1 MIKIKSKNQ
10 EYNLFNKLSDEWWDE
25 NGEFKILH
33 RIKPI
38 RLEYVLSQFKDYKVK
53 NLDILDIGC
62 GGGLVSEPLC
72 KLGGNVTGIDFSE
85 NNIDIC
91 KFRAEKNNLKIKYI
105 CNDIEKINL
114 KKKYDLIIM
123 FEVLEHLEDWRKF
136 LIKIKRNLKTNGK
149 IIISTINRNSLSKFL
164 TIYLGENVL
173 NWIPKGTHDYN
184 KFIKPEEINIA
195 IKKIKL
201 KSDNLKGLTFNPIVN
216 EWYMSNSVKVN
227 YFCTLKNI

>member
-1 MIKIKSKNQ
+1 MIKIKSKIKNII
-10 EYNLFNKLSDEWWDE
+10 YLTNYPMNGGMR

-114 KKKYDLIIM
+114 KKI
-123 FEVLEHLEDWRKF
+123 
-136 LIKIKRNLKTNGK
+136 
-149 IIISTINRNSLSKFL
+149 
-164 TIYLGENVL
+164 
-173 NWIPKGTHDYN
+173 
-184 KFIKPEEINIA
+184 
-195 IKKIKL
+195 
-201 KSDNLKGLTFNPIVN
+201 
-216 EWYMSNSVKVN
+216 
-227 YFCTLKNI
+227 

>member
-1 MIKIKSKNQ
+1 MS
-10 EYNLFNKLSDEWWDE
+10 
-25 NGEFKILH
+25 
-33 RIKPI
+33 R
-38 RLEYVLSQFKDYKVK
+38 
-53 NLDILDIGC
+53 
-62 GGGLVSEPLC
+62 
-72 KLGGNVTGIDFSE
+72 
-85 NNIDIC
+85 
-91 KFRAEKNNLKIKYI
+91 
-105 CNDIEKINL
+105 
-114 KKKYDLIIM
+114 
-123 FEVLEHLEDWRKF
+123 
-136 LIKIKRNLKTNGK
+136 
-149 IIISTINRNSLSKFL
+149 FL

>member
-1 MIKIKSKNQ
+1 M
-10 EYNLFNKLSDEWWDE
+10 D
-25 NGEFKILH
+25 
-33 RIKPI
+33 
-38 RLEYVLSQFKDYKVK
+38 
-53 NLDILDIGC
+53 
-62 GGGLVSEPLC
+62 
-72 KLGGNVTGIDFSE
+72 
-85 NNIDIC
+85 
-91 KFRAEKNNLKIKYI
+91 
-105 CNDIEKINL
+105 KINTQKFNL
-114 KKKYDLIIM
+114 GVNKSETSKADD
-123 FEVLEHLEDWRKF
+123 VLGSLFSIPVVFDEK
-136 LIKIKRNLKTNGK
+136 KTNGK
-149 IIISTINRNSLSKFL
+149 IIISTINRNSLSRFL